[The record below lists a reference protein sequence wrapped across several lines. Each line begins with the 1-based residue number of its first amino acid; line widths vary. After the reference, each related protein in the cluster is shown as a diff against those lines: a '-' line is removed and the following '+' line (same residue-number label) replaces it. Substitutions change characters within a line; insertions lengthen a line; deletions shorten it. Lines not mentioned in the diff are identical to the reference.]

1 MKLRRI
7 EIENFRG
14 FAPPIEVEIEDFTA
28 FIGRNDIGKSSVLAA
43 LTIFLEGDGMK
54 IDQEDGCLHGDPAAV
69 RITCEFDELPDKV
82 VLDDQFETNLSDE
95 FLLLENGRLRIT
107 KIYDCSKTKIS
118 PEIFINTYS
127 HPVDADNK
135 SLIPLTIADLKKKA
149 KEAGVELET
158 GEATVKARI
167 RRAIIDRSA
176 VLARAPVDIPIGKN
190 ESQTLWNQV
199 LRHLPMCALFIS
211 DRASSDK
218 DKEAQTPM
226 GVAVEA
232 ALSAVQADLDR
243 LAEHVEQR
251 VQDVA
256 NRTLAKLQELS
267 PALGSELK
275 ASLREKPKWKD
286 LFKYTLNSDQGVP
299 MDKRGSGVRRM
310 VLLSFF
316 RAEAER
322 KAVGDGG
329 RPVIYAIEEPETS
342 QHPNHQKMLVR
353 ALQEIAGKRGQVLLT
368 THAPG
373 LAGEMPIASLRFID
387 DASGPRRVRSAIGE
401 DPHRLFTDLA
411 ERLGMLPDNQVRILI
426 CVEGANDA
434 RFLKHVS
441 HTLNAADGALP
452 DLSADPRFVFIPMHG
467 GNLRD
472 IVNLHL
478 FKNFR
483 KPEFHIYDRDEGA
496 GTYAAQ
502 LAEVSARN
510 DGSIALQ
517 TRKRYMESYIHPAA
531 IARVTGVTV
540 AVNDNDDIVLEFCRL
555 SRQKKSV
562 AKAVLADK
570 VAPQMT
576 ATEIDER
583 DGQGEIRAWL
593 QQLATLVSSN

>member
-7 EIENFRG
+7 EIENFRS
-14 FAPPIEVEIEDFTA
+14 FAPPIQIEIEDFTA
-28 FIGRNDIGKSSVLAA
+28 FIGRNDIGKSSILAA
-43 LTIFLEGDGMK
+43 LTIFLEGDGVK
-54 IDQEDGCLHGDPAAV
+54 IDQDDGCLHGDRSSV
-69 RITCEFDELPDKV
+69 RITCEFDDLPQKV
-82 VLDDQFETNLSDE
+82 VLDDQFETTLADE
-95 FLLLENGRLRIT
+95 CLLYENGRLRIT
-107 KIYDCSKTKIS
+107 KIYDCSKSKVS
-118 PEIFINTYS
+118 PEIFINSCS
-127 HPVDADNK
+127 HPVDLDGK
-135 SLIPLTIADLKKKA
+135 SLLPLTIADLKKKA
-149 KEAGVELET
+149 KDAGVELET

-167 RRAIIDRSA
+167 RRATSERSS
-176 VLARAPVDIPIGKN
+176 VLTRAKSDIPIGKN
-190 ESQTLWNQV
+190 ESQTLWNQ
-199 LRHLPMCALFIS
+199 LLNHLPMCALFIS

-226 GVAVEA
+226 GIAVEA
-232 ALSAVQADLDR
+232 ALSAVQGELDK
-243 LAEHVEQR
+243 LAEHVEQC

-256 NRTLAKLQELS
+256 NRTLAKLQELNS
-267 PALGSELK
+267 TLANELK

-322 KAVGDGG
+322 KALCEGG

-342 QHPNHQKMLVR
+342 QHPDHQRMLVR
-353 ALQEIAGKRGQVLLT
+353 ALQEIANKGGQVLLT

-387 DASGPRRVRSAIGE
+387 DASGPRNVRSVATE

-411 ERLGMLPDNQVRILI
+411 ERLGMLPDNQVRVLI
-426 CVEGANDA
+426 CVEGANDT

-441 HTLNAADGALP
+441 HTLNASDQALP
-452 DLSADPRFVFIPMHG
+452 DLSIDHRFVFIPMHG

-478 FKNFR
+478 FKNFQ
-483 KPEFHIYDRDEGA
+483 KPEFHIYDRDGGA

-502 LAEVSARN
+502 QAEVNARK
-510 DGSIALQ
+510 DGSRAFQ
-517 TRKRYMESYIHPAA
+517 TRKRYMESYIHHDA
-531 IARVTGVTV
+531 IARVVGVTV
-540 AVNDNDDIVLEFCRL
+540 TVNDEDDYILTFCGL
-555 SRQKKSV
+555 AGKKKAE
-562 AKAVLADK
+562 AKAILADK

-576 ATEIDER
+576 VGEIEER
-583 DGQGEIRAWL
+583 DGQGEIRMWL
-593 QQLATLVSSN
+593 RELAVMVTGR